1 MHVATGALCCVAT
14 WCAALQRVAPCCNMW
29 YCVACAACQ
38 VTRLWIFQG
47 RYRIEV
53 NRVSAGNWVLIEG
66 VDESIV

>member
-1 MHVATGALCCVAT
+1 MRYHVATCGTGLHALPA
-14 WCAALQRVAPCCNMW
+14 
-29 YCVACAACQ
+29 Q

-66 VDESIV
+66 VDESIVKTSTITSAHGSLQHPLVL